1 MFWHM
6 LKISVLGPGEDLW
19 TRNPRTVSNWRVV
32 FTTFTL
38 QYNPLND
45 LPRGHEGGP
54 KGQVNL
60 GEHFIQFFRAKCL
73 SIFDIKPF
81 GSGGVLPEIPVPVDL
96 HQSERLPS
104 GVWDFILWPN
114 CFLQKSASLTLFHP
128 FKHTKT
134 PPDSSTNENATLRLS
149 ARLENGWFFFL
160 GLIFFGWGTFPCYLL
175 HFGAKTCT
183 LLRFGAKF
191 CHLHCSS
198 IFPWCSLIYP
208 KFSSIFP

>member
-134 PPDSSTNENATLRLS
+134 PPDSSTNENATLRLC
-149 ARLENGWFFFL
+149 ARPENGWFFLLLFDFL
-160 GLIFFGWGTFPCYLL
+160 WLGHFSLLFVTFWSKNLY
-175 HFGAKTCT
+175 FAE
-183 LLRFGAKF
+183 FW
-191 CHLHCSS
+191 S
-198 IFPWCSLIYP
+198 
-208 KFSSIFP
+208 